1 VSTIAVVGN
10 PKPRSRTRAAAELVV
25 EQLTGAPPDDVID
38 VIDLGPGLLGWGD
51 AGVEQAVATLRAAEL
66 AVVASPTF
74 KATYTGL
81 LKLFLDHVD
90 TGDLAGV
97 TAVPLMLGAGPT
109 HALAPELLLK
119 PVLVELG
126 ATAPTR
132 GLYLLDAP
140 GTPPARSTGGWPP
153 RPARW
158 RRPGRDC
165 ETNLHQ
171 TDELDRHISTL
182 VPCGRGCRE
191 RAVPPVRRG
200 PGADRQR
207 ALSGALTHA
216 LAAHRP
222 SALSRPDR
230 VVERASLR
238 DPS

>member
-10 PKPRSRTRAAAELVV
+10 PNPRSRTRAAAELVV

-51 AGVEQAVATLRAAEL
+51 AGVEQAVAALRAAEL

-81 LKLFLDHVD
+81 LKLFLDHVG

-132 GLYLLDAP
+132 GLYLLD
-140 GTPPARSTGGWPP
+140 
-153 RPARW
+153 
-158 RRPGRDC
+158 
-165 ETNLHQ
+165 
-171 TDELDRHISTL
+171 
-182 VPCGRGCRE
+182 
-191 RAVPPVRRG
+191 RAWDS
-200 PGADRQR
+200 PGALDGWLATATGQVAASR
-207 ALSGALTHA
+207 AGLRHES
-216 LAAHRP
+216 P
-222 SALSRPDR
+222 SNR
-230 VVERASLR
+230 
-238 DPS
+238 